1 MPYRVSSSTFI
12 HPLSYDNL
20 IEWRWKISFVLSG
33 CKYRINS
40 INEEIFH
47 IFFCRYFS
55 ATDCIDFIIN
65 SLNPIDRFG
74 LKKASPA
81 LYALDLPK
89 MLELFF
95 KLGILFVIG
104 FLHPSR
110 CTCGRHR

>member
-1 MPYRVSSSTFI
+1 MR
-12 HPLSYDNL
+12 
-20 IEWRWKISFVLSG
+20 
-33 CKYRINS
+33 KY
-40 INEEIFH
+40 FT
-47 IFFCRYFS
+47 FFCRNFS

-95 KLGILFVIG
+95 KLGIRFYRISAPITLYLRSPQMMWISPFSITLRARGARVLMSVTPVWI
-104 FLHPSR
+104 LPSLM
-110 CTCGRHR
+110 

>member
-20 IEWRWKISFVLSG
+20 IEWRWEISFFLSG

-65 SLNPIDRFG
+65 SF
-74 LKKASPA
+74 KKKQAQHFMRWTC
-81 LYALDLPK
+81 PK
-89 MLELFF
+89 
-95 KLGILFVIG
+95 
-104 FLHPSR
+104 
-110 CTCGRHR
+110 C